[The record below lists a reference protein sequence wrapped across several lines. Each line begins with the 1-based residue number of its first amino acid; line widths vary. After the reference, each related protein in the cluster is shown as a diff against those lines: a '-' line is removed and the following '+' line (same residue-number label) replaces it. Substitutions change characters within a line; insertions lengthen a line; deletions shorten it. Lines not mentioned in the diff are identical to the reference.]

1 MSLSVDDLLDGDF
14 DVFAI
19 STDRTR
25 GGDLDMLHEKQW
37 LAIVTTEWRERVELL
52 HACKIQCAER
62 ARGVDGEWALLEIR
76 WRKER
81 IDFAREGLGKR
92 LDARLRNRD
101 ARGHRVPAVPE
112 QVRAT
117 RVKHLVQLD
126 AFNAA
131 TRTLERIFVAREQDH
146 WARVD
151 VDEF

>member
-81 IDFAREGLGKR
+81 IDFARGGSF
-92 LDARLRNRD
+92 ASSSSTT
-101 ARGHRVPAVPE
+101 GVPGTAVLHAP
-112 QVRAT
+112 T
-117 RVKHLVQLD
+117 
-126 AFNAA
+126 AA
-131 TRTLERIFVAREQDH
+131 TSSPIDALRTGPRLHIT
-146 WARVD
+146 
-151 VDEF
+151 